1 MLHSFGAHVVVVRA
15 TSLVGTMGCAGSST
29 LARSAPA
36 RYPAFLRALQ
46 ARECKDSGRESCTMA
61 LEQESEWQ
69 HAAKDASQELLD
81 KVQEKSTVLEDA
93 KLIARVERGR

>member
-1 MLHSFGAHVVVVRA
+1 
-15 TSLVGTMGCAGSST
+15 
-29 LARSAPA
+29 
-36 RYPAFLRALQ
+36 
-46 ARECKDSGRESCTMA
+46 MA